1 MKFLVPNY
9 SCLQNP
15 WLGGYHPQISVIS
28 VLNWICWTPPCEK
41 NSWVR
46 HCNRINLRDTGWE
59 GVNRIQLAQERKDW
73 WALVDIVM
81 KLGFHKMQEI
91 YWLAYQVYSMLF
103 IYSLLRC
110 ICATNVTYKN
120 NNNNNIIFINCN
132 WVVTRWQWLFYMYTN
147 MKKKK
152 VTRKFK
158 SGGLHERHVV
168 ATWELGNHLSIRL

>member
-1 MKFLVPNY
+1 
-9 SCLQNP
+9 
-15 WLGGYHPQISVIS
+15 
-28 VLNWICWTPPCEK
+28 
-41 NSWVR
+41 
-46 HCNRINLRDTGWE
+46 
-59 GVNRIQLAQERKDW
+59 
-73 WALVDIVM
+73 
-81 KLGFHKMQEI
+81 
-91 YWLAYQVYSMLF
+91 MLF